1 VRAER
6 GSSRFDSPRSKA
18 RPMLTAMVSFVHRVF
33 ERVQLAR
40 LAACGAGALALL
52 STSAVDARAQGHYA
66 QQDKDRRLVVVELFT
81 SQGCSSC
88 PPADRLQ
95 AELATRNDVLA
106 LTFPVDYWDYLGW
119 RDTLATPANSERQV
133 EYAQRSQSGRVFTPQ
148 MIVDGR
154 GSVVG
159 SRRQDVLSEI
169 TKERSDAQTTVP
181 LSIEVKDGKVFV
193 SVPNAHDA
201 LKGAETHSATLWLFP
216 FSKTDI
222 VQIAGGENR
231 GRSMIYAHVVHDQIG
246 LGQWSGEAATFEHT
260 LSGNDRDTFGYAA
273 ILQDDK
279 VGPVIGAA
287 WAADTDRMQP
297 APMAPEPTVA
307 ADPLV
312 ADLPR

>member
-1 VRAER
+1 
-6 GSSRFDSPRSKA
+6 
-18 RPMLTAMVSFVHRVF
+18 MLAGMVSFVHRVF
-33 ERVQLAR
+33 ERAQLAR
-40 LAACGAGALALL
+40 FAACGAGALAFFA
-52 STSAVDARAQGHYA
+52 TITCAQAANYV
-66 QQDKDRRLVVVELFT
+66 QQDKDNRLVTVELFT

-95 AELATRNDVLA
+95 AELAMRKGILA

-119 RDTLATPANSERQV
+119 RDTLAMPGNSERQV

-154 GSVVG
+154 GSVIG
-159 SRRQDVLSEI
+159 SRRSDVFSEI
-169 TKERSDAQTTVP
+169 AKQRQDAKVSVP
-181 LSIEVKDGKVFV
+181 LSIRVEDGKVFV
-193 SVPNAHDA
+193 SVPAAHHA
-201 LKGAETHSATLWLFP
+201 LGHAETHSATLWLFP

-231 GRSMIYAHVVHDQIG
+231 GRSMIYAHVVRDQIG
-246 LGQWSGEAATFEHT
+246 LGQWTGEAATFEHT
-260 LSGNDRDTFGYAA
+260 LSAEDRGKFGYAA

-287 WAADTDRMQP
+287 WAGDTERMHP
-297 APMAPEPTVA
+297 APMAPEPTLA
-307 ADPLV
+307 ADPLM